1 MMFIMAAPRILNEIA
16 QGTIKTEWGRIMA
29 ETSPMEAVEI
39 VTERLKAAGVPTMVR
54 VAFIAGAPL
63 LAERLAIAEYKAKH
77 PEVTRIAPEVLT
89 YQQTADLILKD
100 YPQLTTEEVEQM
112 LKLLK
117 IDETMK
123 PIS

>member
-29 ETSPMEAVEI
+29 EPSPMEAVEI

-117 IDETMK
+117 IDEKMK

>member
-29 ETSPMEAVEI
+29 EPSPMEAVEI

-100 YPQLTTEEVEQM
+100 YPQLTTEEVGQM